1 VVHSD
6 FMQLLHSKIL
16 VAIKRQDEIYVKN
29 GQLKIAKIYAN
40 FSQLDDLTPTSL
52 NDTLSFPTPDQL
64 VTDNGI
70 ATVARAVFGSSDP
83 NKFQDAENLSLYEDQ
98 PFLQHLFSP
107 MKDSAYARIPT
118 ILLGYPFTMK
128 TPEDVIHARLTA
140 VVSAMVP
147 GNFHTDRLVKNTLS
161 SLQNINELSTRS
173 SSKVQEILDFITQ
186 IPDLK
191 KAYFQ
196 PIQEKLNAFNKRKFS
211 DATDSKPAKRR
222 LTSSQ
227 AP

>member
-6 FMQLLHSKIL
+6 FLQLLHSKIL

-29 GQLKIAKIYAN
+29 GQLKFAKIYAN

-107 MKDSAYARIPT
+107 MKDCAHHPTGIP
-118 ILLGYPFTMK
+118 IYYES
-128 TPEDVIHARLTA
+128 PEDVIHARLTA